1 MKRSLLKALIIFGAV
16 SILCT
21 GCNYRNGTAKNTEQ
35 SGSLKTETVGEKT
48 GTEGRQFI
56 EDAVDVK
63 EKPEITEFTLSAICD
78 GDINKLC
85 KIYPSYPGHV
95 MVSNTAGIIGAPI
108 EITGSE
114 NLKEPTLR
122 LCYNENELRGVP
134 EKNIMALHYTEE
146 VDDSDLIKSAEVDTE
161 NNTVTFDL
169 TGDGYYLL
177 VDIYEYGKVMQ
188 FDVSEY
194 AYEKDVTAYKSDWE
208 REVYTGDIMELA
220 DKEWAVENAPNFHVS
235 TPQELASVVYYANAV
250 ADGESRLSI
259 YFEND
264 IDLSGYKWAPIGWK
278 NFTNLFISIYGQ
290 NHTLSNLVI
299 ATHESDVGITG
310 YVSSISVSDITV
322 DNAYISGEGYVGIF
336 SGQCNGDKNFTN
348 VKASGEVYGR
358 GNASGAFVGWGSGG
372 SYVNCE
378 NNVKVNG
385 ENFPYYC
392 SQDKIKAL
400 YSDETVYTLKMDEQG
415 NISRS
420 VLDNEYDNISW
431 VITDE
436 NGKVVLNRNAANET
450 VFPMDIIE
458 KIDAGRGGKY
468 TIHLEGWRDNDD
480 GSSGYVKLS
489 NTIEFTI
496 QIQWIYE

>member
-21 GCNYRNGTAKNTEQ
+21 GCNYRNGTAKNTEPLE
-35 SGSLKTETVGEKT
+35 SSKTETAGEKN

-56 EDAVDVK
+56 KKAVDVK
-63 EKPEITEFTLSAICD
+63 EKPEITEFTLSANCD

-85 KIYPSYPGHV
+85 GIHTSYPGHV
-95 MVSNTAGIIGAPI
+95 MVSNTVGIIGAPI
-108 EITGSE
+108 EITNSE

-134 EKNIMALHYTEE
+134 EKNIMALHYPKE
-146 VDDSDLIKSAEVDTE
+146 VDDFDLIKSAEVDTE
-161 NNTVTFDL
+161 NNTVTFEL
-169 TGDGYYLL
+169 MGDGYYVL
-177 VDIYEYGKVMQ
+177 VDIYEYGKAMK

-208 REVYTGDIMELA
+208 REVYTGDIMKLA

-250 ADGESRLSI
+250 VDREGRLSI

-264 IDLSGYKWAPIGWK
+264 IDLSGYKWAPIGWS

-310 YVSSISVSDITV
+310 YVSGISVSDITV
-322 DNAYISGEGYVGIF
+322 DHAYISGEGSVGIF
-336 SGQCNGDKNFTN
+336 SGVCNGDKNFTN
-348 VKASGEVYGR
+348 VKASGQVYGR
-358 GNASGAFVGWGSGG
+358 ENNSGAFVGWGSGG
-372 SYVNCE
+372 SYENCE

-392 SQDKIKAL
+392 SQDKIRAL
-400 YSDETVYTLKMDEQG
+400 YSDETVYTLTMDENG
-415 NISRS
+415 KISRNT
-420 VLDNEYDNISW
+420 LDREYDNICW
-431 VITDE
+431 VILNE
-436 NGKVVLNRNAANET
+436 NGKIMLERIAENET
-450 VFPMDIIE
+450 VFPMEIME
-458 KIDAGRGGKY
+458 NIDEGAGGKY
-468 TIHLEGWRDNDD
+468 TIHLEGWRDNDN

-489 NTIEFTI
+489 NTIEFTM
-496 QIQWIYE
+496 